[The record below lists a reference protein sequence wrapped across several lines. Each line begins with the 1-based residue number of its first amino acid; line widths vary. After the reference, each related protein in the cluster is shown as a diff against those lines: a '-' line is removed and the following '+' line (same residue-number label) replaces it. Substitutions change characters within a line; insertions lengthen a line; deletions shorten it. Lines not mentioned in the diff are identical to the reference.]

1 MKFFPIMIVLFA
13 IFFSFYVNQ
22 DVFGHHVIEEIPVS
36 ESPMGMSLSNDI
48 LYVSSFGYPHIDMIN
63 LKTNENVGFITT
75 SASGIAD
82 VVAVP
87 DKNKIYAAP
96 FASGGIDVYTLSTRQ
111 IIKTIPLPNSEFTIR
126 STSNQPYGQTSNIH
140 FVTSGW
146 SMDYNPTKELLYV
159 VNYDSNLIYVIDG
172 KKDEVIQTI
181 TVPRHPFSVKADPVT
196 NIVMVASIAGNEIT
210 FLEDVTDEFSVMP
223 IHEIVKT
230 IKVTKAPWGLAIDSE
245 SGIAYVT
252 NRGCE
257 CLTVIDILNKEVKED
272 IPLGDK
278 AQSITVDQSEHQ
290 IYATY
295 LTQNKIV
302 KIDGTTNKI
311 VSQETISSNPWSI
324 EVDPTTHKVYAS
336 LKTENKVLVLG
347 PHSKSISMPIV
358 TMHTPIA
365 YVGMID
371 IHGQD
376 VDATSAIIDSEKY
389 LLYLSIQSEDG
400 GKAAISFPRS
410 VLDSQENGT
419 DIPFEIK
426 IDDVKVDSTEST
438 IGEKIR
444 MVSVNVPKGAE
455 SIIIKGNKSIQIM
468 PNTEKVTDSKSMEI
482 SSEKIICEGKVWVE
496 NAKGKIACV
505 TPSTAEILV
514 KRGWGNYLE

>member
-1 MKFFPIMIVLFA
+1 MRILFLGLLVFSI
-13 IFFSFYVNQ
+13 IFSIYVNQ
-22 DVFGHHVIEEIPVS
+22 DVFAHHILEEIPVS
-36 ESPMGMSLSNDI
+36 ESPMGMSLSNDT
-48 LYVSSFGYPHIDMIN
+48 LYVSSFGYPHIDMID
-63 LKTNENVGFITT
+63 LKTNENIGFITT
-75 SASGIAD
+75 SSSGIAD
-82 VVAVP
+82 VVVVP
-87 DKNKIYAAP
+87 DKSKIYAAP

-111 IIKTIPLPNSEFTIR
+111 LIKTIPLPNSEFTIR

-146 SMDYNPTKELLYV
+146 DMDYNPTKELLYV
-159 VNYDSNLIYVIDG
+159 ANYDSDLIYVIDG
-172 KKDEVIQTI
+172 KKDEVIQTM

-196 NIVMVASIAGNEIT
+196 NTVVVASIAGNEIT
-210 FLEDVTDEFSVMP
+210 FLEDMTDEFSVMP

-230 IKVTKAPWGLAIDSE
+230 IKVSKAPWGLAINSE
-245 SGIAYVT
+245 SGTAYVA

-257 CLTVIDILNKEVKED
+257 CLTVIDIAKKEIKGE

-278 AQSITVDQSEHQ
+278 VQSIAVDPSENQ
-290 IYATY
+290 IYASY

-302 KIDGTTNKI
+302 KIDGETNKI
-311 VSQETISSNPWSI
+311 VSQQNISSNPWSI
-324 EVDPTTHKVYAS
+324 AVDPKTHKTYAS
-336 LKTENKVLVLG
+336 LKTENKILVLG

-371 IHGQD
+371 VHGQD
-376 VDATSAIIDSEKY
+376 VDATSAILDSENY
-389 LLYLSIQSEDG
+389 SLYLSIQSQDG
-400 GKAAISFPRS
+400 GKVAISFPRN
-410 VLDSQENGT
+410 VLDSQKNGV
-419 DIPFEIK
+419 DIPFEVK
-426 IDDVKVDSTEST
+426 IDDTKVTSTEST

-444 MVSVNVPKGAE
+444 QISVNVPKGAE
-455 SIIIKGNKSIQIM
+455 SITIMGNKTIQTM
-468 PNTEKVTDSKSMEI
+468 LNEEKSTDSKPMEI

-505 TPSTAEILV
+505 NPSTAEILV